1 MRAPGGRRLLGILS
15 GLLLAT
21 AVALAA
27 WQIQQRWQSVSE
39 SFRQAAWDPDPAL
52 LVLSAL
58 LLFCGL
64 AANPLGWILVSRD
77 LGVRT
82 PPYRLASAWYASQL
96 GRYIP
101 GKIWLFAG
109 RIGFLKSEGLSLPR
123 AAAAAVWEVL
133 ASFASVGLV
142 ALPAILLAGGEL
154 PAALRTAAAA
164 GSAALLLLPL
174 LGPVQRFAFRLKK
187 IDGFTGVRFST
198 SLRAV
203 SAYSVAWVLRGLSVW
218 LWISGLGLEVRSVWT
233 AVAAA
238 PLSWLAGY
246 IVVFVPGGIGI
257 REAATAAMCDGGS
270 GLAPVIAAVF
280 GQTLL
285 MAAFEVVM
293 ALATMKNA
301 APKGES
307 RDREDP

>member
-1 MRAPGGRRLLGILS
+1 MLLVL
-15 GLLLAT
+15 
-21 AVALAA
+21 AVAIAVR
-27 WQIQQRWQSVSE
+27 QIALRWSE
-39 SFRQAAWDPDPAL
+39 IGGSFRNAGWDPDPVRL
-52 LVLSAL
+52 TVSSL

-64 AANPLGWILVSRD
+64 AINPAGWMLISRD
-77 LGVRT
+77 LGASTRCS
-82 PPYRLASAWYASQL
+82 RLAGAWFASQL

-109 RIGFLKSEGLSLPR
+109 RIGFLRSEGLSMAR

-133 ASFASVGLV
+133 ASFAAVGLV
-142 ALPAILLAGGEL
+142 AMPAVLMSGGDLPRS
-154 PAALRTAAAA
+154 LRTAALA

-174 LGPVQRFAFRLKK
+174 LSPVQRLAFRLKGAG
-187 IDGFTGVRFST
+187 DFTGVKFLT

-203 SAYSVAWVLRGLSVW
+203 GAYAASWVLRGASVW
-218 LWISGLGLEVRSVWT
+218 LWITGMGLTANGFWP

-270 GLAPVIAAVF
+270 GLAPVMAAVF

-285 MAAFEVVM
+285 MALFEIAM
-293 ALATMKNA
+293 ALATLRYA
-301 APKGES
+301 APKGRGE
-307 RDREDP
+307 RRGLQAF

>member
-1 MRAPGGRRLLGILS
+1 MRWKRLFGVS
-15 GLLLAT
+15 SAALLAL
-21 AVALAA
+21 AVAFAA
-27 WQIQQRWQSVSE
+27 WQIAHRWSDISG
-39 SFRQAAWDPDPAL
+39 SFRDAAWDPDPVRLTA
-52 LVLSAL
+52 SAL

-64 AANPLGWILVSRD
+64 AMNPVGWILISRD
-77 LGVRT
+77 LGASTSRG
-82 PPYRLASAWYASQL
+82 RLAGAWFASQL

-109 RIGFLKSEGLSLPR
+109 RIGFLRSEGLSLPR

-142 ALPAILLAGGEL
+142 ALPAVLLAGGDL
-154 PAALRTAAAA
+154 PTALRTASTA
-164 GSAALLLLPL
+164 GSAALVLLPL
-174 LGPVQRFAFRLKK
+174 LGPVQRLAFRLKGVE
-187 IDGFTGVRFST
+187 GFTGVRLST

-203 SAYSVAWVLRGLSVW
+203 AAYSAAWVSRGVSIW
-218 LWISGLGLEVRSVWT
+218 LWIGGLGLSTRGLWS

-246 IVVFVPGGIGI
+246 IVVFVPGGIGV

-270 GLAPVIAAVF
+270 GIAPVMAAVF

-285 MAAFEVVM
+285 MAVFEVVM
-293 ALATMKNA
+293 ALAAFGRA
-301 APKGES
+301 ASKGDPIV
-307 RDREDP
+307 RKDR

>member
-15 GLLLAT
+15 AVLLAL

-27 WQIQQRWQSVSE
+27 WQIQQRWQSVRG
-39 SFRQAAWDPDPAL
+39 SFLQAAWDPDPAV

-64 AANPLGWILVSRD
+64 AVNPLGWILVSKD
-77 LGVRT
+77 LGAATSPR
-82 PPYRLASAWYASQL
+82 RLASAWFASQL

-101 GKIWLFAG
+101 GKVWLFAG

-123 AAAAAVWEVL
+123 AAAAAIWEVL

-142 ALPAILLAGGEL
+142 ALPAVLLAGGEL
-154 PAALRTAAAA
+154 PSALRTAAVA

-174 LGPVQRFAFRLKK
+174 LGPVQRLAFRLRKV
-187 IDGFTGVRFST
+187 DGFTGVRFAT
-198 SLRAV
+198 SMRAV
-203 SAYSVAWVLRGLSVW
+203 SAYSAAWVLRGLSVW
-218 LWISGLGLEVRSVWT
+218 LWISGLGLEVKSVWT
-233 AVAAA
+233 ALAAA